1 MKSQNS
7 KSILSNIQKNLNN
20 IIVSYNNVN
29 MILNPTLNN
38 YKQNFLLSFTSTII
52 SQLNFLI
59 ELTKEKEQNENKINQ
74 LIQSNITN
82 YSKNIANLLL
92 FVNEKKFIL
101 NHINENSFSIINNNL
116 NSINKNLNPIL
127 NNENLNMKINISNK
141 ITNNNSKKEIK
152 ITKKK

>member
-116 NSINKNLNPIL
+116 NSINK
-127 NNENLNMKINISNK
+127 KNK
-141 ITNNNSKKEIK
+141 
-152 ITKKK
+152 